1 MLDGLVISVDAMGGD
16 DAPDVVIQGIEYF
29 LKHEGKGRRAR
40 FLLHGNQPELDALL
54 KKTPL
59 TRARSEVCH
68 TDKSVTM
75 DEKPSQAM
83 RKGKG
88 SSMWNAILAVKEK
101 RANIV
106 VSAGNTGALMAMSI
120 VILKRMTGIQRP
132 ALIATWP
139 RVEGNCVILDVGAN
153 VEASASQ
160 LSEFAVLGDAFYRA
174 LYGVESPSIGLL
186 NVGSEEQKGN
196 ASVKAAHERLN
207 QSDIGLNYV
216 GFVEGNDISLGD
228 TDIIVTDGFTGN
240 ITIKAAEGT
249 ARLVNT
255 VLSEALYGNIWSK
268 FTTFLNALALLKA
281 KKRMDPRKVNGGV
294 LLGVNG
300 AVIKSHGGTDKV
312 GYANALNIATGL
324 AGSNFLDDIEHE
336 LAALHDEDD
345 NIGFIE

>member
-1 MLDGLVISVDAMGGD
+1 MLDGLVVSVDAMGGD
-16 DAPDVVIQGIEYF
+16 DAPDVVIHGIEYF

-40 FLLHGNQPELDALL
+40 FLLHGDQPRIDALL
-54 KKTPL
+54 KKAPL
-59 TRARSEVCH
+59 TRERSEVCH
-68 TDKSVTM
+68 TELSVSM

-88 SSMWNAILAVKEK
+88 SSLWNSILAVKEK

-106 VSAGNTGALMAMSI
+106 LSAGNTGALMAMSI
-120 VILKRMTGIQRP
+120 VILKRMPGIQRP

-139 RVEGNCVILDVGAN
+139 RVGSNCVVLDVGAN

-174 LYGVESPSIGLL
+174 LYNVQSPTIGLL
-186 NVGSEEQKGN
+186 NVGVEEQKGN
-196 ASVKAAHERLN
+196 AQVKAAHERLT
-207 QSDIGLNYV
+207 QSDIGLNYI
-216 GFVEGNDISLGD
+216 GFVEGNDISLGEAD
-228 TDIIVTDGFTGN
+228 VIVTDGFTGN

-249 ARLVNT
+249 AKFIEKILK
-255 VLSEALYGNIWSK
+255 EALAGSIWSK
-268 FTTFLNALALLKA
+268 FTSALNAMALLKA

-312 GYANALNIATGL
+312 GYANALNIAIGL
-324 AGSNFLDDIEHE
+324 AESNFLEEIERE
-336 LAALHDEDD
+336 VEALHDEDD
-345 NIGFIE
+345 NIGFVG

>member
-54 KKTPL
+54 KKAPL

>member
-1 MLDGLVISVDAMGGD
+1 MLDGLVISIDAMGGD
-16 DAPDVVIQGIEYF
+16 AAPTVVIQGIEYF

-40 FLLHGNQPELDALL
+40 FLLHGNQPELEALL
-54 KKTPL
+54 KKAPL
-59 TRARSEVCH
+59 TRERSEICH
-68 TDKSVTM
+68 TEHSISM
-75 DEKPSQAM
+75 EEKPSQAM

-106 VSAGNTGALMAMSI
+106 LSAGNTGALMAMSI

-139 RVEGNCVILDVGAN
+139 RLNGNCVVLDVGAN

-174 LYGVESPSIGLL
+174 LYNVESPTIGLL

-196 ASVKAAHERLN
+196 ASVKAANERLAK
-207 QSDIGLNYV
+207 SDIGLNYI
-216 GFVEGNDISLGD
+216 GFVEGNDISLGN
-228 TDIIVTDGFTGN
+228 TDVIVTDGFTGN

-249 ARLVNT
+249 ARFVTN
-255 VLSEALYGNIWSK
+255 VLSDALYGNLWSK
-268 FTTFLNALALLKA
+268 FTTLLNSIALIKA

-300 AVIKSHGGTDKV
+300 AVIKSHGGADKV

-324 AGSNFLDDIEHE
+324 AGSDFLEEIERE
-336 LAALHDEDD
+336 VAALHDEDD
-345 NIGFIE
+345 NLGFIE